1 MRILFVTSNRIGDA
15 VLSTGLLSH
24 LVARYPGARITIACG
39 SVAAPLFRHVP
50 GLEHL
55 HVLVK
60 QRHARH
66 WLGLWRAAIGVRWD
80 LVVDLRASAL
90 AWTLRARQRKV
101 FQPSHAPVHRV
112 RQLAALFGLE
122 AAPPSPRLWLSPAQ
136 QAEAASLLP
145 DGGPVLAIGP
155 TANFGGKEWP
165 AAHFVALIECLTGP
179 AGPLAGARVVLFGGP
194 GEREAAAPVIAA
206 IPPDRLIDL
215 VGTADLM
222 VAAACIARARLYIG
236 NDSGLMHVAAA
247 AGVPTLGLFGP
258 SREVLYAPWGPQC
271 AHVRGP
277 RSCEQIQA
285 APDYDYRKKT
295 SHMGDLDVAVVEAA
309 ALALLARTAP
319 DQLATEHLGADDA
332 ARRPRS

>member
-15 VLSTGLLSH
+15 VLSTGLLSN
-24 LVARYPGARITIACG
+24 LVDRYPGARITVACG
-39 SVAAPLFRHVP
+39 AVAAPLFRSVP

-90 AWTLRARQRKV
+90 AWTLWARQRKV

-112 RQLAALFGLE
+112 RQLATLFGLD
-122 AAPPSPRLWLSPAQ
+122 AAPPAPRLWLSEAQ
-136 QAEAASLLP
+136 RAEAATLLP
-145 DGGPVLAIGP
+145 DGGPILAIGP

-165 AAHFVALIECLTGP
+165 AGHFVELIAHLTS
-179 AGPLAGARVVLFGGP
+179 ADGPLAGARVALFGGP

-206 IPPDRLIDL
+206 IPAERLIDL

-222 VAAACIARARLYIG
+222 VAAACIARARLYVG

-247 AGVPTLGLFGP
+247 VGVPTLGLFGP

-277 RSCEQIQA
+277 RSCEEIQSS
-285 APDYDYRKKT
+285 PLYDYRKKT

-309 ALALLARTAP
+309 ALALLARTEP
-319 DQLATEHLGADDA
+319 ERLGMDDA
-332 ARRPRS
+332 ARRPQP